1 VIESPPDASTAP
13 QVAVH
18 HQPNL
23 HRKAE
28 LGVKKA
34 YEILLS
40 PRDPQLANAYA
51 KSCAQGRE
59 LSEIAVRAKREG
71 VAGERQTHALQNS
84 RVRLVAVKSDQG
96 VLAKIL

>member
-1 VIESPPDASTAP
+1 VIESQPDASTGP

-23 HRKAE
+23 HGKAE
-28 LGVKKA
+28 LGVKQGH
-34 YEILLS
+34 EIFLS

-59 LSEIAVRAKREG
+59 LGEIAVRAKREH
-71 VAGERQTHALQNS
+71 VAGERHTHPLQNS
-84 RVRLVAVKSDQG
+84 RIRLVAVKSDQG
-96 VLAKIL
+96 MLAKIL